1 MKMKYLLAASVV
13 SLTAGAALVATP
25 AAAQQITSGVQGF
38 VTDEAGT
45 ALSGAQVVVTDTRTG
60 TSRTLTAGDD
70 GSFRVDSLVTGGPYT
85 VTATASGYEGQSV
98 EDVFINLQGNAQLT
112 FSLSSAATA
121 DAENVIVVTGAR
133 VQLSQRAIGPGQSFG
148 EETLEAFPSISRDI
162 RDIIRIDPRVS
173 LAQLPANNQRISVVV
188 FHEQNIYGSGR
199 LGHRVG
205 FLYAEVNRRTHP
217 YSREG
222 CGNKD

>member
-38 VTDEAGT
+38 VTDEGGT
-45 ALSGAQVVVTDTRTG
+45 PLSGAQVVVTDTRTG

-85 VTATASGYEGQSV
+85 VTATAPGYEGQSV

-162 RDIIRIDPRVS
+162 REA
-173 LAQLPANNQRISVVV
+173 L
-188 FHEQNIYGSGR
+188 
-199 LGHRVG
+199 
-205 FLYAEVNRRTHP
+205 
-217 YSREG
+217 
-222 CGNKD
+222 